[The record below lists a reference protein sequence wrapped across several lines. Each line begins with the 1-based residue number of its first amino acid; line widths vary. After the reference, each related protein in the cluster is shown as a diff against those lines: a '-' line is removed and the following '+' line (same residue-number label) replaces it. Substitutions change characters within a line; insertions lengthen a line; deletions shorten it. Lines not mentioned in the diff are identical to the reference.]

1 VEVVGVKLS
10 RWFLPDTPDVLG
22 MLVAQASVSVE
33 GMEALVRWTE
43 GEAGAA
49 DEVRHAEH
57 RADEHKRTLRLALR
71 SAFMTPVDAEDL
83 YAMSERLDAALN
95 QAKDAV
101 REAEVM
107 GMIPGAAEREM
118 AVFLAAGTGHLAD
131 AFESLAAAEGG
142 VPIPL
147 EATDC
152 ADAAIKCQR
161 RLERVYRASMS
172 GLIEEEDLREVMGR
186 RELLRRLARVG
197 DTIVEVAD
205 RVWYAAVK
213 EG

>member
-197 DTIVEVAD
+197 DTIVEVAE